1 MKTALFA
8 ALVAMSVPRLL
19 GDLVLDRSVLGA
31 GGGAMAS
38 DRFAVVGTVG
48 QSVASAAVSST
59 GTWAER
65 TGFWAQTLR
74 WLNAP
79 PTAAA
84 DATERRA
91 GQGTH
96 LLAKE
101 LLVNDS
107 DGDWDSLQV
116 LAVAPTSTAGGTVL
130 REGPWVIYE
139 PPAGGGPSTDSFT
152 YQVTDGQGGITVGTV
167 FVHVA
172 LPPVVGAASLAVR
185 TLAGPPAQVEVRF
198 QGIPGRTYRVETAGA
213 VIGPWSSL
221 GSRSAG
227 STGVILFLEAPQ
239 PGPRFYRIVEP

>member
-1 MKTALFA
+1 MKTALFT
-8 ALVAMSVPRLL
+8 ALLGLSVPRLL
-19 GDLVLDRSVLGA
+19 GDLVVDRSVLGA
-31 GGGAMAS
+31 GGGAMTSA
-38 DRFAVVGTVG
+38 RFAVVGTIG
-48 QSVASAAVSST
+48 QPVASPAVSSQ
-59 GTWAER
+59 GAWAER
-65 TGFWAQTLR
+65 AGFWAQTLR
-74 WLNAP
+74 WLNAS
-79 PTAAA
+79 PTAAT

-96 LLAKE
+96 LLAAE
-101 LLVNDS
+101 LLANDA
-107 DGDWDSLQV
+107 DGDWDTLQV
-116 LAVAPTSTAGGTVL
+116 LTVAATSTAGGTVF

-139 PPAGGGPSTDSFT
+139 PPAGGGPGTDSFT

-185 TLAGPPAQVEVRF
+185 TLAGPPVQVEVRF

-213 VIGPWSSL
+213 VEGPWSSL